1 MMAMVQMCL
10 TSQIPL
16 IPWACQKNNGSAMI
30 SKRIPQDVN
39 EVSGT
44 PIIKNHDGVW

>member
-1 MMAMVQMCL
+1 
-10 TSQIPL
+10 
-16 IPWACQKNNGSAMI
+16 MI

-44 PIIKNHDGVW
+44 PIIKNHDGVWWIIGHFIF